1 LPTDVEKAL
10 AGAVAKAP
18 DRKAAWVSVAKA
30 LAAPQGDT
38 IKLKAVVEQPK

>member
-1 LPTDVEKAL
+1 VEKAL

-30 LAAPQGDT
+30 LAAPKGDV
-38 IKLKAVVEQPK
+38 IKLKVEAPK